1 LAGGAAIAKIPL
13 KQFKCIIRKTV
24 GQFRKA
30 TAKGKIYWPEF
41 YAELT
46 MPTPGGGNVLAKA
59 AAPQAFS
66 DMAAT
71 RNPNPD
77 DSFYQPADAFFA
89 ANTKIGL
96 TYDDITLATLYSEI
110 LPRNTQLD
118 TILADGLQ
126 LNIPAISADMDTV
139 TESRMAIAMAL
150 NGGLGLIHYNMPERD
165 QLSQVSRVKYHV
177 QGLIQDP
184 IKVLPDQL
192 IGDVLAL
199 IEQKKFGFS
208 TFPVVDEK
216 GRLVGLLSGHVVK
229 PRYAAKKVIEAL
241 TPRKQVHTITKK
253 ELGKDPI
260 ARADKFFTE
269 HLGIHKLLVVDDDD
283 HLHGLITMSD
293 VERITQ
299 ERKAQFK
306 PARDAQ
312 FRLVCG
318 AAVSATRNAFGELD
332 RARILTHV
340 GGLVERGV
348 DVVAVST
355 AHGHSKGVGDTVKVL
370 RDAFPKLPIIAGNVT
385 SAAGVEYLA
394 DCGANAIKVGQGPGS
409 ICTTRIVAGVGIPQ
423 MTALY
428 VCSRAAARKKVSIL
442 ADGGITKSGD
452 IVKALTLSQAVIC
465 GGMFAGCTEAPGEV
479 MEIGG
484 KIYKQY
490 RGMGSIAA
498 MKVGSAA
505 RYGHEKADATRKLAA
520 EGIEALKESVGP
532 VDRVLAQLIGG
543 IQSGMGYLGAA
554 NLAQLREKA
563 RYIRVSPAGQRE
575 AAPHDVVELKTGN

>member
-1 LAGGAAIAKIPL
+1 
-13 KQFKCIIRKTV
+13 
-24 GQFRKA
+24 
-30 TAKGKIYWPEF
+30 
-41 YAELT
+41 
-46 MPTPGGGNVLAKA
+46 
-59 AAPQAFS
+59 
-66 DMAAT
+66 MAAT
-71 RNPNPD
+71 RTTNLD
-77 DSFYQPADAFFA
+77 DTFYQAADPFFA
-89 ANTKIGL
+89 ANHHVGL

-118 TILADGLQ
+118 TVLAEGLQ
-126 LNIPAISADMDTV
+126 LHIPAVSADMDTV

-165 QLSQVSRVKYHV
+165 QLSRVSRVKYHV

-184 IKVLPDQL
+184 IKVSPDHL
-192 IGDVLAL
+192 IGDVLEM
-199 IEQKKFGFS
+199 IEEKKFGFS
-208 TFPVVDEK
+208 TFPVVDAK
-216 GRLVGLLSGHVVK
+216 GKLMGLLSGHVVK

-283 HLHGLITMSD
+283 HLAGLITMSD

-332 RARILTHV
+332 RERILSHV
-340 GGLVERGV
+340 GALVERGV

-355 AHGHSKGVGDTVKVL
+355 AHGHSKGVGDTVRVL

-409 ICTTRIVAGVGIPQ
+409 ICTTRLVAGVGIPQ

-428 VCSRAAARKKVSIL
+428 VCSQAAAKKKVTLL

-452 IVKALTLSQAVIC
+452 IVKALTLAQAVIC
-465 GGMFAGCTEAPGEV
+465 GGLFAGCTEAPGEV

-484 KIYKQY
+484 KLYKQY
-490 RGMGSIAA
+490 RGMGSLAA
-498 MKVGSAA
+498 MKAGSAA
-505 RYGHEKADATRKLAA
+505 RYGHEKADTNRKLAA
-520 EGIEALKESVGP
+520 EGIEALKESVGS

-554 NLAQLREKA
+554 NLEQLRQKA

>member
-1 LAGGAAIAKIPL
+1 
-13 KQFKCIIRKTV
+13 
-24 GQFRKA
+24 
-30 TAKGKIYWPEF
+30 
-41 YAELT
+41 
-46 MPTPGGGNVLAKA
+46 
-59 AAPQAFS
+59 
-66 DMAAT
+66 MAAT
-71 RNPNPD
+71 RISPLDTP
-77 DSFYQPADAFFA
+77 FYQTADKFFT
-89 ANTKIGL
+89 ANSKVGL
-96 TYDDITLATLYSEI
+96 TFDDITLATLYSEV
-110 LPRNTQLD
+110 LPRETKLD
-118 TILADGLQ
+118 ITLADGLQ
-126 LNIPAISADMDTV
+126 LNIPIISSDMDTV

-150 NGGLGLIHYNMPERD
+150 NGGLGLIHYNMPERE

-177 QGLIQDP
+177 QGLIQEP
-184 IKVLPDQL
+184 IKVSPDQL

-208 TFPVVDEK
+208 TFPVVDAK
-216 GRLVGLLSGHVVK
+216 GVFVGLLSGHVVK
-229 PRYAAKKVIEAL
+229 PRYATKKVAEAL

-269 HLGIHKLLVVDDDD
+269 HIGIHKLIVLDEDD
-283 HLHGLITMSD
+283 HLLGLITMSD

-299 ERKAQFK
+299 ERLAQFK

-332 RARILTHV
+332 RERILTHA
-340 GGLVERGV
+340 GELVERGV
-348 DVVAVST
+348 DVIAVST
-355 AHGHSKGVGDTVKVL
+355 AHGHSKGVGDMVKVL
-370 RDAFPKLPIIAGNVT
+370 RDAFPKLPLIAGNVT

-423 MTALY
+423 LTALY
-428 VCSRAAARKKVSIL
+428 VCSLAAKKKKVSIL

-452 IVKALTLSQAVIC
+452 IVKALTLAQSVIC
-465 GGMFAGCTEAPGEV
+465 GGIFAGCTEAPGEV
-479 MEIGG
+479 LEISG

-490 RGMGSIAA
+490 RGMGSLAA
-498 MKVGSAA
+498 MKSGSAA
-505 RYGHEKADATRKLAA
+505 RYGHEKADTTRKLAA
-520 EGIEALKESVGP
+520 EGIEALKEASGP

-554 NLAQLREKA
+554 NLTQLREKA

>member
-1 LAGGAAIAKIPL
+1 MVSSGGI
-13 KQFKCIIRKTV
+13 F
-24 GQFRKA
+24 
-30 TAKGKIYWPEF
+30 
-41 YAELT
+41 
-46 MPTPGGGNVLAKA
+46 LAKA
-59 AAPQAFS
+59 GVAQAFS

-71 RNPNPD
+71 RNSQLD
-77 DSFYQPADAFFA
+77 DTFYQAADSFFPA
-89 ANTKIGL
+89 NQKIGL
-96 TYDDITLATLYSEI
+96 TFDDITLATLYSEI

-118 TILADGLQ
+118 TVLADGLQ

-150 NGGLGLIHYNMPERD
+150 NGGLGLIHYNMPERQ
-165 QLSQVSRVKYHV
+165 QLSEVSRVKYHV
-177 QGLIQDP
+177 QGLIQEP
-184 IKVLPDQL
+184 IKIAPDQL
-192 IGDVLAL
+192 IGDVLKL
-199 IEQKKFGFS
+199 IEERKFGFS

-216 GRLVGLLSGHVVK
+216 GKFIGLLSGHVVK
-229 PRYAAKKVIEAL
+229 PRYATKKVIEAL
-241 TPRKQVHTITKK
+241 TPRKQIHTITKK

-269 HLGIHKLLVVDDDD
+269 HIGIHKLIVVDDEDQ
-283 HLHGLITMSD
+283 LHGLITMSD

-312 FRLVCG
+312 FRLICG

-332 RARILTHV
+332 RERILAHV

-428 VCSRAAARKKVSIL
+428 ICSRAAAKKKVSIL

-452 IVKALTLSQAVIC
+452 IVKALTLAQAVIC
-465 GGMFAGCTEAPGEV
+465 GGIFAGCTEAPGEV
-479 MEIGG
+479 VEISG
-484 KIYKQY
+484 KMYKHY
-490 RGMGSIAA
+490 RGMGSLAA
-498 MKVGSAA
+498 MKSGSAA
-505 RYGHEKADATRKLAA
+505 RYGHEKADATRKVAA
-520 EGIEALKESVGP
+520 EGIEALKESCGS
-532 VDRVLAQLIGG
+532 VDRVLATLIGG